1 MGLDINLKTKKHDD
15 DFRKHN
21 YLFRWVEN
29 RVGDIENEETY
40 YLEKQD
46 IQDLLDTINEVL
58 DDHSKAKELL
68 PTQEGFFF
76 GSTEYDD
83 YYFEDLEYAKDKL
96 SAMLDDWEE
105 GEQAEFWAWW

>member
-68 PTQEGFFF
+68 PTHGDIHVLVAD
-76 GSTEYDD
+76 YD
-83 YYFEDLEYAKDKL
+83 K
-96 SAMLDDWEE
+96 
-105 GEQAEFWAWW
+105 